1 MFCAESP
8 QAGRRL
14 FHQERKVTERSPGEM
29 KRFPVNPAVVFPE
42 RVVAVSFRS
51 LTEYQPL
58 LERPEEF
65 K

>member
-1 MFCAESP
+1 
-8 QAGRRL
+8 
-14 FHQERKVTERSPGEM
+14 M

-51 LTEYQPL
+51 LTEYHPL
-58 LERPEEF
+58 LERLEEF

>member
-1 MFCAESP
+1 M
-8 QAGRRL
+8 
-14 FHQERKVTERSPGEM
+14 ERSHGEV

-51 LTEYQPL
+51 LAKYHPL
-58 LERPEEF
+58 LERLEEF